1 MRWGGAVGIVLLLLW
16 VNSAFSVNADPPA
29 VTKHPLAQEHPITID
44 ATVLK
49 PPKVWSIPG
58 VTEPLQSLTALT
70 SNHVETLNLRPGRYM
85 FTTTS
90 ISFSF
95 TVDLDGKLDYLKM
108 HDQCVSGRGTSHLTL
123 VCRFLMPQ

>member
-1 MRWGGAVGIVLLLLW
+1 MRWGGAIGVALLL
-16 VNSAFSVNADPPA
+16 SANFGFSVNADAPA
-29 VTKHPLAQEHPITID
+29 ITKHPLAQEHPITID

-85 FTTTS
+85 LTTTS
-90 ISFSF
+90 SPFSF
-95 TVDLDGKLDYLKM
+95 PGDLEGRVD
-108 HDQCVSGRGTSHLTL
+108 RA
-123 VCRFLMPQ
+123 

>member
-1 MRWGGAVGIVLLLLW
+1 MRWGGAIGVALLL
-16 VNSAFSVNADPPA
+16 SANFGFSVNADAPA
-29 VTKHPLAQEHPITID
+29 ITKHPLAQEHPITID

-95 TVDLDGKLDYLKM
+95 TVDLEGKLDYAKM

>member
-1 MRWGGAVGIVLLLLW
+1 MRWGGAVGVLLLLW
-16 VNSAFSVNADPPA
+16 LNSGFSVNADAPA
-29 VTKHPLAQEHPITID
+29 ITKHPLAQEHPITID

-49 PPKVWSIPG
+49 PPKAWNIPG

-70 SNHVETLNLRPGRYM
+70 SDQVKTLNLRPGRYM

-95 TVDLDGKLDYLKM
+95 TVDLDGKLDYDKM

-123 VCRFLMPQ
+123 VCRYLMPQ

>member
-1 MRWGGAVGIVLLLLW
+1 MRWGGAVGIVILLW
-16 VNSAFSVNADPPA
+16 LNSAFSANADAPA

-49 PPKVWSIPG
+49 PPKAWSIPG

-70 SNHVETLNLRPGRYM
+70 SDQVKTLNLRPGRYM

-95 TVDLDGKLDYLKM
+95 TVDLDGKLDYAKM

-123 VCRFLMPQ
+123 VCRYLMPQ

>member
-1 MRWGGAVGIVLLLLW
+1 MRWGGAVGIVILLW
-16 VNSAFSVNADPPA
+16 LNSAFSANADAPA

-49 PPKVWSIPG
+49 PPKAWSIPG

-70 SNHVETLNLRPGRYM
+70 SDQVKTLNLRPGRYM

-95 TVDLDGKLDYLKM
+95 TVDLDGKLDYAKM
-108 HDQCVSGRGTSHLTL
+108 HDQCVSGRATSHLTL
-123 VCRFLMPQ
+123 VCRYLMPQ

>member
-1 MRWGGAVGIVLLLLW
+1 MRWGGAVGVLLLLW
-16 VNSAFSVNADPPA
+16 LNSGFSVNADAPA
-29 VTKHPLAQEHPITID
+29 ITKHPLAQEHPITID

-49 PPKVWSIPG
+49 PPKAWSIPG

-70 SNHVETLNLRPGRYM
+70 SDQVKTLNLRPGRYM

-95 TVDLDGKLDYLKM
+95 TVDLDGKLDYDKM

-123 VCRFLMPQ
+123 VCRYLMPQ